1 MCNTNEDP
9 IQPSQQNQTVIVHQS
24 SSNGIG
30 TAGFIM
36 SVLGLVFSWVPIVNF
51 ILWILG
57 LLFSFIGLFR
67 SPKGLAVT
75 GFILSF
81 IDIIIG
87 VILLSSLAGI
97 LNSIVS

>member
-36 SVLGLVFSWVPIVNF
+36 SALGLVFSWVPVVNF

>member
-36 SVLGLVFSWVPIVNF
+36 SVLGLVFSWVPVVNF

-75 GFILSF
+75 GFI
-81 IDIIIG
+81 
-87 VILLSSLAGI
+87 
-97 LNSIVS
+97 